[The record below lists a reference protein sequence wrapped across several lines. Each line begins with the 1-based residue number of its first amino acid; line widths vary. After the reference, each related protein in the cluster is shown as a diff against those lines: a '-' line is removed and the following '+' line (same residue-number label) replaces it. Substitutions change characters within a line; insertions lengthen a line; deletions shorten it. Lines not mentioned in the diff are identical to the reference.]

1 MVILTVKF
9 HGHAVLSFNNN
20 DTDVIIDPFINGN
33 DLTDLTVENIK
44 ADYIILT
51 HGHNDHVGD
60 TIEIAKNNNAT
71 VIAPVEL
78 AAYVESQGVENTVGM
93 NVGGEGEYD
102 FGKVKF
108 VHAFH
113 TSSYTDGEGV
123 THYTGE
129 PMGLIL
135 TINNKKVYV
144 TGDTGLFGDMELI
157 AKRNGPIDVCFIP
170 IGDHF
175 TMGIDDAAY
184 AINEL
189 IKPTIAVPV
198 HFDTFPPIKQDPE
211 EFKDK
216 VRTVCQVLK
225 PGEAVQYS

>member
-1 MVILTVKF
+1 MTVKF

-60 TIEIAKNNNAT
+60 TIEIAKSNNAT

-225 PGEAVQYS
+225 PGEAVHYS

>member
-1 MVILTVKF
+1 MTVKF

-33 DLTDLTVENIK
+33 DLTDLTVENVK

-78 AAYVESQGVENTVGM
+78 AAYIESQGVEKTVGM

-113 TSSYTDGEGV
+113 TSSYTDDEGV

-135 TINNKKVYV
+135 TIGEKKIYV

-175 TMGIDDAAY
+175 TMGIDDAVY
-184 AINEL
+184 AVNEL

-211 EFKDK
+211 EFKNK
-216 VRTVCQVLK
+216 VNTVCQILK
-225 PGEAVQYS
+225 PGEAVKFS

>member
-1 MVILTVKF
+1 LTVKF

>member
-1 MVILTVKF
+1 MTVKF

-33 DLTDLTVENIK
+33 DLTDLTVDNVK

-60 TIEIAKNNNAT
+60 TVEIARKNNAT

-78 AAYVESQGVENTVGM
+78 AAYLESQGVENTIGM
-93 NVGGEGEYD
+93 NVGGEGEYE
-102 FGKVKF
+102 FGKVKYT
-108 VHAFH
+108 HAFH
-113 TSSYTDGEGV
+113 TSSYTDDDGV

-135 TINNKKVYV
+135 TLGSKKIYV

-175 TMGIDDAAY
+175 TMGIDDAVY
-184 AINEL
+184 AVNEL
-189 IKPTIAVPV
+189 IKPTVVVPV
-198 HFDTFPPIKQDPE
+198 HFNTFPPIKQNPE
-211 EFKDK
+211 EFKNK
-216 VRTVCQVLK
+216 VNTTCQVLEA
-225 PGEAVQYS
+225 GEAVEYS

>member
-1 MVILTVKF
+1 MTVKF

-108 VHAFH
+108 VHAVH

>member
-1 MVILTVKF
+1 MTVKY

-33 DLTDLTVENIK
+33 DLTDLTVENVK

-78 AAYVESQGVENTVGM
+78 AAYIESQGVEKTVGM
-93 NVGGEGEYD
+93 NVGGEVEYD

-113 TSSYTDGEGV
+113 TSSYTDGDGV

-135 TINNKKVYV
+135 TLGAKKIYV

-175 TMGIDDAAY
+175 TMGIDDAVY
-184 AINEL
+184 AVNEL
-189 IKPTIAVPV
+189 IKPTVVVPV
-198 HFDTFPPIKQDPE
+198 HFNTFPPIKQDPK

-216 VRTVCQVLK
+216 VNTVCQILK
-225 PGEAVQYS
+225 PGEAAKFS

>member
-1 MVILTVKF
+1 MTVKY

-33 DLTDLTVENIK
+33 DLTDLTVDNVK

-60 TIEIAKNNNAT
+60 TVEIARKNNAT

-78 AAYVESQGVENTVGM
+78 AAYLESQGVENTIGM
-93 NVGGEGEYD
+93 NVGGEGEYE
-102 FGKVKF
+102 FGKVKYT
-108 VHAFH
+108 HAFH
-113 TSSYTDGEGV
+113 TSSYTDDDGV

-135 TINNKKVYV
+135 TLGSKKIYV

-175 TMGIDDAAY
+175 TMGIDDAVY
-184 AINEL
+184 AVNEL
-189 IKPTIAVPV
+189 IKPTVVVPV
-198 HFDTFPPIKQDPE
+198 HFNTFPPIKQNPE
-211 EFKDK
+211 EFKNK
-216 VRTVCQVLK
+216 VNTTCQVLEA
-225 PGEAVQYS
+225 GEAVEYS

>member
-78 AAYVESQGVENTVGM
+78 AAYVEAQGVENTVGM

>member
-1 MVILTVKF
+1 MTVKF

-33 DLTDLTVENIK
+33 DLTDLTVENVK

-60 TIEIAKNNNAT
+60 TVEIAKNNNAT

-78 AAYVESQGVENTVGM
+78 AAYLESQGVEKTVGM

-113 TSSYTDGEGV
+113 TSSYTDSEGV

-135 TINNKKVYV
+135 TIGEKKIYV

-157 AKRNGPIDVCFIP
+157 AKRNGPIDICFIP
-170 IGDHF
+170 IGDQF
-175 TMGIDDAAY
+175 TMGIDDAVY
-184 AINEL
+184 AVNEL
-189 IKPTIAVPV
+189 ISTL
-198 HFDTFPPIKQDPE
+198 
-211 EFKDK
+211 
-216 VRTVCQVLK
+216 R
-225 PGEAVQYS
+225 

>member
-1 MVILTVKF
+1 MTVKF
-9 HGHAVLSFNNN
+9 HGHAVLSFNHN
-20 DTDVIIDPFINGN
+20 DTDVIVDPFINGN

-78 AAYVESQGVENTVGM
+78 AAYVEAQGVENTVGM

>member
-1 MVILTVKF
+1 
-9 HGHAVLSFNNN
+9 
-20 DTDVIIDPFINGN
+20 
-33 DLTDLTVENIK
+33 
-44 ADYIILT
+44 
-51 HGHNDHVGD
+51 
-60 TIEIAKNNNAT
+60 
-71 VIAPVEL
+71 
-78 AAYVESQGVENTVGM
+78 
-93 NVGGEGEYD
+93 
-102 FGKVKF
+102 
-108 VHAFH
+108 
-113 TSSYTDGEGV
+113 
-123 THYTGE
+123 
-129 PMGLIL
+129 
-135 TINNKKVYV
+135 
-144 TGDTGLFGDMELI
+144 MELI

>member
-1 MVILTVKF
+1 MTVKF

-78 AAYVESQGVENTVGM
+78 AAYVEAQGVKNTVGM

-144 TGDTGLFGDMELI
+144 TGDTGLFGDMEII

-175 TMGIDDAAY
+175 TMGIDDAVY

-211 EFKDK
+211 EFKNK
-216 VRTVCQVLK
+216 VNTVCQVLK

>member
-1 MVILTVKF
+1 MTVKF

-33 DLTDLTVENIK
+33 DLTDLTVDNVK

-60 TIEIAKNNNAT
+60 TIEIAKNNNAM

-78 AAYVESQGVENTVGM
+78 AAYIESQGVEKTVGM
-93 NVGGEGEYD
+93 NVGGEGEFD

-113 TSSYTDGEGV
+113 TSSYTDNDSV

-135 TINNKKVYV
+135 TIGEKKVYV

-175 TMGIDDAAY
+175 TMGIDDAVY
-184 AINEL
+184 AVNEL
-189 IKPTIAVPV
+189 IKPTVVVPV
-198 HFDTFPPIKQDPE
+198 HYDTFPPIKQDPE
-211 EFKDK
+211 EFKKK
-216 VRTVCQVLK
+216 VNTVCQILK
-225 PGEAVQYS
+225 PGEAAKFS

>member
-1 MVILTVKF
+1 MTVKY
-9 HGHAVLSFNNN
+9 HGHSVLSFNNN

-33 DLTDLTVENIK
+33 ELTDLKVENIK

-78 AAYVESQGVENTVGM
+78 AAYIESQGVEKTVGM

-113 TSSYTDGEGV
+113 TSSFTDDEGV

-135 TINNKKVYV
+135 TINDKKVYV

-175 TMGIDDAAY
+175 TMGIEDAAY
-184 AINEL
+184 AVNEL
-189 IKPTIAVPV
+189 IKPTVAVPV
-198 HFDTFPPIKQDPE
+198 HFDTFPPIKQNPND
-211 EFKDK
+211 FKEK
-216 VRTVCQVLK
+216 VNTTCQVLK
-225 PGEAVQYS
+225 PGEAVQFS

>member
-1 MVILTVKF
+1 MTVKY
-9 HGHAVLSFNNN
+9 HGHSVLSFNSN
-20 DTDVIIDPFINGN
+20 DTDVIIDPFISGN
-33 DLTDLTVENIK
+33 ELTDLTAADVN

-60 TIEIAKNNNAT
+60 TIDIAKNNDAT

-78 AAYVESQGVENTVGM
+78 ANYLDGQGLKTVGM
-93 NVGGEGEYD
+93 NTGGEGEYE

-113 TSSYTDGEGV
+113 TSSFTDEDGV
-123 THYTGE
+123 AHYTGE

-135 TINNKKVYV
+135 TINGKKVYV

-157 AKRNGPIDVCFIP
+157 SKTNGPIDVCFIP

-175 TMGIDDAAY
+175 TMGVDDAAY
-184 AINEL
+184 AVNKL

-198 HFDTFPPIKQDPE
+198 HYDTFPPIKQDPE
-211 EFKDK
+211 DFKNKID
-216 VRTVCQVLK
+216 TACQILK
-225 PGEAVQYS
+225 PGQAVEFS

>member
-1 MVILTVKF
+1 MTVKF

-78 AAYVESQGVENTVGM
+78 AAYVEAQGVENTVGM

>member
-1 MVILTVKF
+1 MTVKY

-33 DLTDLTVENIK
+33 DLTDLTVDNVK

-60 TIEIAKNNNAT
+60 TVEIARKNNAT

-78 AAYVESQGVENTVGM
+78 AAYLESQGVENTIGM
-93 NVGGEGEYD
+93 NVGGEGEYE
-102 FGKVKF
+102 FGKVKYT
-108 VHAFH
+108 HAFH
-113 TSSYTDGEGV
+113 TSSYTDDDGV

-135 TINNKKVYV
+135 TLGSKKIYV

-175 TMGIDDAAY
+175 TMGIDDAVY
-184 AINEL
+184 AVNEL
-189 IKPTIAVPV
+189 IKPTVVVPV
-198 HFDTFPPIKQDPE
+198 HFNTFPPIKQDPE
-211 EFKDK
+211 EFKNK
-216 VRTVCQVLK
+216 VNTTCQVLEA
-225 PGEAVQYS
+225 GEAVEYS

>member
-1 MVILTVKF
+1 M
-9 HGHAVLSFNNN
+9 LSFNNN

-78 AAYVESQGVENTVGM
+78 AAYVEAQGVENTVGM

>member
-1 MVILTVKF
+1 MTVKF

-78 AAYVESQGVENTVGM
+78 AAYVEAQGVENTVGM

-113 TSSYTDGEGV
+113 TSSYTDGEDV

>member
-1 MVILTVKF
+1 MTVKF

-78 AAYVESQGVENTVGM
+78 AAYAEAQGVKNTVGM

-211 EFKDK
+211 EFKNK
-216 VRTVCQVLK
+216 VNTVCQVLK

>member
-1 MVILTVKF
+1 MTVKY

-33 DLTDLTVENIK
+33 DLTDLTVDNVK

-60 TIEIAKNNNAT
+60 TVEIAKNNNAT

-78 AAYVESQGVENTVGM
+78 AAYIESQGVENTVGM
-93 NVGGEGEYD
+93 NVGGEGEYE

-108 VHAFH
+108 THAFH
-113 TSSYTDGEGV
+113 TSSFTDNDGTV
-123 THYTGE
+123 HYTGE

-135 TINNKKVYV
+135 TLGEKKVYV

-157 AKRNGPIDVCFIP
+157 AKRNGPIDICFIP

-184 AINEL
+184 AVNEL
-189 IKPTIAVPV
+189 IKPTVVVPV
-198 HFDTFPPIKQDPE
+198 HFNTFPPIKQDPE
-211 EFKDK
+211 EFKNK
-216 VRTVCQVLK
+216 VNTTCQILK
-225 PGEAVQYS
+225 PGEAAELS

>member
-1 MVILTVKF
+1 MTVKF

-60 TIEIAKNNNAT
+60 TIEIAKSNNAT

>member
-1 MVILTVKF
+1 MTVKF